1 MKIYDISIG
10 TKLIDTTNTVVYCC
24 LYLISQFMIEKYY
37 LLKFTDAL
45 SSFSR
50 ASETH
55 EPQVNNCP
63 NLPAIH
69 SYKAYASS
77 FITILNTYSPVTHS
91 HVSQSNFKRYPTNFH
106 SNTKRTHVT
115 VYW

>member
-10 TKLIDTTNTVVYCC
+10 IKLIDTTNTVVYCC
-24 LYLISQFMIEKYY
+24 LYLISQFMIEKCY
-37 LLKFTDAL
+37 LLKFTNAL

-55 EPQVNNCP
+55 EPQVNACP

-69 SYKAYASS
+69 SYKAYASPC
-77 FITILNTYSPVTHS
+77 ITFLSTYSPMTHP
-91 HVSQSNFKRYPTNFH
+91 HVSKSNFKNYPTSFH
-106 SNTKRTHVT
+106 SNTKSTHII